1 MNTKFNEI
9 FNKARKLLGEA
20 AIVEIIKSV
29 DSELQDVTIKG
40 RGHQREQLGLS
51 SKNVVRVMQNA
62 RYAKVSTGTGYHN
75 YKIMFPKDFV
85 AILELELLEAIDM
98 WYDDFLRKQPAPLA
112 A

>member
-1 MNTKFNEI
+1 MFNSTTNNI

-20 AIVEIIKSV
+20 AVVEIIKSV
-29 DSELQDVTIKG
+29 DSELQDVIIKG

-62 RYAKVSTGTGYHN
+62 RYAKVSTGTGFNN

-85 AILELELLEAIDM
+85 AILELELTEIMFEELLKDEA
-98 WYDDFLRKQPAPLA
+98 RRELA